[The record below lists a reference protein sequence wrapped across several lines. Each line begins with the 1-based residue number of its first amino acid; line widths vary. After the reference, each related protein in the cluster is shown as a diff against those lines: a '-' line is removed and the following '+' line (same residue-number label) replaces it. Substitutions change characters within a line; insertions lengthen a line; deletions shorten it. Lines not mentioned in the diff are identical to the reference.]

1 MPLGFANR
9 PSVTD
14 DAAVA
19 PLSVGE
25 ILSRLDRR
33 LAWYGLPQAQLHAVE
48 MGQPGKV
55 VATLSVAGNGTFREV
70 LDPLTGAVLARS
82 RISQSY

>member
-1 MPLGFANR
+1 MPHGFSR
-9 PSVTD
+9 PPV
-14 DAAVA
+14 AAAAMVS

-33 LAWYGLPQAQLHAVE
+33 LAWYGLPQAELHAVE

-70 LDPLTGAVLARS
+70 LDPTTGAVLARS
-82 RISQSY
+82 RVGRVG